1 LRLDV
6 ESMLR
11 PSDTLTLPTFGEPDA
26 WSRLWDI
33 RVDLLDRR
41 RAEYAA
47 PENQAE
53 VKKAAQWSQSQSD
66 WNAFI
71 QARGVLVAHMKRPEW
86 RLVSELFDLSD
97 SDVVK
102 PLEQFEK
109 DWQTLDGKVR
119 SALAY
124 LTNGAAYP
132 ISELRRRV
140 QAKREGEWRSSIEK
154 RLAEVER
161 FLVEAK
167 LHTRVSELEL
177 QSAASQEAAR
187 DKVVDLP
194 KFLHN

>member
-1 LRLDV
+1 
-6 ESMLR
+6 
-11 PSDTLTLPTFGEPDA
+11 LPTIGEPDA
-26 WSRLWDI
+26 WSRLWAV
-33 RVDLLDRR
+33 RVDLLARR
-41 RAEYAA
+41 TREYHADA
-47 PENQAE
+47 NQAE
-53 VKKAAQWSQSQSD
+53 IKKAAQWSQSESD

-132 ISELRRRV
+132 ISELKRRV
-140 QAKREGEWRSSIEK
+140 QAKREDSWREGIERRLENIERYLHETQPDT
-154 RLAEVER
+154 RLA
-161 FLVEAK
+161 K
-167 LHTRVSELEL
+167 LELE
-177 QSAASQEAAR
+177 SG
-187 DKVVDLP
+187 DKVTDLP